1 MNEFYIPSCGT
12 GQIHVC
18 RWEPEEPP
26 KAIVQILHGIA
37 EYGARY
43 DTFARYLNEQGYL
56 VIADDHMGHGQ
67 SIGQNGIRGYF
78 HGGWYSAVDDS
89 YRLMQQTMKEFP
101 DLPYILFGHSMGS
114 FMARTILYRYPDS
127 GIRAAVICGTGWQY
141 PGVLQA
147 GKLTAAA
154 ACRFEGEK
162 NADPRMSKL
171 MFGTYNKRVEHPR
184 TAFDWL
190 TRNEKIVDRY
200 VEDPLC
206 GFDPTNGLCRDMLFG
221 IEQIQKKENL
231 AKMNKALPV
240 LFVAGGD
247 DPVGAYG
254 EGVRRTAD
262 AFTRAGITDV
272 TVKLYPMDRHEILN
286 ELNRDEVFS
295 NIVDWMDKKI

>member
-1 MNEFYIPSCGT
+1 MNEFYIPSCGA

-26 KAIVQILHGIA
+26 RAIVQILHGIA

-127 GIRAAVICGTGWQY
+127 GIRAAVICGTGWQN
-141 PGVLQA
+141 PAVLQA

-162 NADPRMSKL
+162 TANPRMSKL

-254 EGVRRTAD
+254 EGGRRAAD